1 MGDIFFGFVFYI
13 LNFIFISEFVRA
25 RTNGK
30 GVNFS
35 ILLLHYHILI
45 GFYYGWF
52 AYGTDTSFYWNLGDQ
67 FRKTNFETWWDA
79 YGTHNNFVFFI
90 NYPFSKV
97 FGLDFWTGTFLYA
110 NVSAWAF
117 ILLYLAGQDLFKIEK
132 IKILGISVWPVILL
146 LPSLHFWSSGI
157 GKDSLVF
164 LFISMFFYGI
174 RDLRKY
180 LVLVSISTILLFHA
194 RPHMA
199 FIILF
204 ATAVMIL
211 LDSKLHLSYKF
222 LFSIVALVGFAFIYE
237 EVLKFLKIEEL
248 NVENIEGMFN
258 TTSANLS
265 YGKSFV
271 DMSGY
276 PYPLKVLTFLYR
288 PLFFDAHN
296 FSSFLNSVENLI
308 YLLLTFAVFAKVN
321 PLKGYQKSP
330 NGIKVMFLTF
340 LLASFAFAGSLSNFG
355 IMVRMKNMTFIY
367 FLFFLLYIYD
377 NFLYERY
384 LSFVKKMQSK
394 KNLKDNL
401 NKKKPKLIN

>member
-1 MGDIFFGFVFYI
+1 MFDILVGTVFYI
-13 LNFIFISEFVRA
+13 LNFILLSEFLKG
-25 RTNGK
+25 RTDSK
-30 GVNFS
+30 GLNFS
-35 ILLLHYHILI
+35 ILMFHYHVLI

-52 AYGTDTSFYWNLGDQ
+52 AQGTDTTFYWNLGDRYRQ
-67 FRKTNFETWWDA
+67 FNFESWFDT
-79 YGTHNNFVFFI
+79 YGTHNNFVFFL

-97 FGLDFWTGTFLYA
+97 LELNYWTGTFLYA

-117 ILLYLAGQDLFKIEK
+117 VLLFLAGQDFFKIENLK
-132 IKILGISVWPVILL
+132 ISGVKVWPLILL

-164 LFISMFFYGI
+164 LFMSMLFYGM

-180 LVLVSISTILLFHA
+180 VVLVGVSAVLLYHV

-199 FIILF
+199 FIVLF
-204 ATAVMIL
+204 SAAVLLI
-211 LDSKLHLSYKF
+211 LDSKLHLSYKLIF
-222 LFSIVALVGFAFIYE
+222 FMFAMVGFVFIFD

-248 NVENIEGMFN
+248 SAESIEGRFAF
-258 TTSANLS
+258 TSENLS

-296 FSSFLNSVENLI
+296 FSSLLNSVENLI
-308 YLLLTFAVFAKVN
+308 SLLLTVAVFARVN

-330 NGIKVMFLTF
+330 NAVKIMILTF
-340 LLASFAFAGSLSNFG
+340 LIASISFAGALSNFG

-367 FLFFLLYIYD
+367 FLFFLIYIYD
-377 NFLYERY
+377 QMVFERY
-384 LSFVKKMQSK
+384 QTFIKKVQA
-394 KNLKDNL
+394 KNKEKVLLRPEQAK
-401 NKKKPKLIN
+401 